1 MRSLLTRSV
10 LAFGAAALA
19 IGVTTSG
26 VARPAAEAPKPEAL
40 VAARQAAFRLN
51 VASFLGL
58 KAAIARGDDVKT
70 LALPAG
76 AMAAWAR
83 AMPGLFPAGAIT
95 PQSKALP
102 SVWSDRQGFEAAA
115 ADMALAAA
123 KLNELAKA
131 GDAAGVQA
139 QFAVLG
145 GTCAACHD
153 KYRQPEQH

>member
-10 LAFGAAALA
+10 LAVGAAALA
-19 IGVTTSG
+19 IGVTATG
-26 VARPAAEAPKPEAL
+26 VARPAAEAPSAEAL

-51 VASFLGL
+51 LASFLAV

-76 AMAAWAR
+76 AMAGWAQ
-83 AMPGLFPAGAIT
+83 AMPGLFPAGATT

-102 SVWSDRQGFEAAA
+102 TVWSDRQGFEAAA
-115 ADMALAAA
+115 ANMAMAAA
-123 KLNELAKA
+123 KLNELARA
-131 GDAAGVQA
+131 GDATGFQA
-139 QFAVLG
+139 QYAVLG

-153 KYRQPEQH
+153 KYRQPEQR